1 MPVDV
6 GQKLLECYEELGR
19 NDVDAPMDEPKPIP
33 DQKRPCWLAGI
44 PICVLLVVLVV
55 LVLFLFRS
63 GIHVTVQNTGSEPL
77 RSVVLH
83 VTGGSYCLGDITPGS
98 IAHATVHTTGESHL
112 EIQFTDTGGQP
123 HRLDAGGYF
132 EPGYRGTID
141 ISIKDDVIE
150 KNEQQIRL
158 RWSLP

>member
-1 MPVDV
+1 M
-6 GQKLLECYEELGR
+6 
-19 NDVDAPMDEPKPIP
+19 DAPMDEPKPIP

-63 GIHVTVQNTGSEPL
+63 GVHVSIQNTGSQPL
-77 RSVVLH
+77 RSVVLF
-83 VTGGSYCLGDITPGS
+83 VTGTSYNLGDIPPRAT
-98 IAHATVHTTGESHL
+98 AHATVHPTGESHL
-112 EIQFTDTGGQP
+112 EIEFTDADGQAK
-123 HRLDAGGYF
+123 RLDAGGYI

-141 ISIKDDVIE
+141 ISIKDGVIQ

>member
-1 MPVDV
+1 M
-6 GQKLLECYEELGR
+6 
-19 NDVDAPMDEPKPIP
+19 DAPMDEPKPIP

-63 GIHVTVQNTGSEPL
+63 GVHVSIQNTGSRPL
-77 RSVVLH
+77 RSVVLF
-83 VTGGSYCLGDITPGS
+83 VTGTSYNLGDIPPGAT
-98 IAHATVHTTGESHL
+98 AHATVHTTGESHL
-112 EIQFTDTGGQP
+112 EIEFTDPDGQP

-141 ISIKDDVIE
+141 ISIKDGVIE

>member
-1 MPVDV
+1 M
-6 GQKLLECYEELGR
+6 
-19 NDVDAPMDEPKPIP
+19 DAPMDGPKPIP

-63 GIHVTVQNTGSEPL
+63 GIHVSIQNTGSQPL
-77 RSVVLH
+77 RSVVLF
-83 VTGGSYCLGDITPGS
+83 VTGTSYNLGDIPPGAT
-98 IAHATVHTTGESHL
+98 AHATVHPTGESHL
-112 EIQFTDTGGQP
+112 EIEFTDADGQAK
-123 HRLDAGGYF
+123 RLDAGGYF

-141 ISIKDDVIE
+141 ISIKDGVIQ

>member
-1 MPVDV
+1 
-6 GQKLLECYEELGR
+6 
-19 NDVDAPMDEPKPIP
+19 MDEPKPIP

-63 GIHVTVQNTGSEPL
+63 GIHVSIQNTGSQPL
-77 RSVVLH
+77 RSVVLF
-83 VTGGSYCLGDITPGS
+83 VTGTSYNLGDIPPGAT
-98 IAHATVHTTGESHL
+98 AHATVHPTGESHL
-112 EIQFTDTGGQP
+112 EIEFTDADGQAK
-123 HRLDAGGYF
+123 RLDAGGYF

-141 ISIKDDVIE
+141 ISIKDGVIQ

>member
-1 MPVDV
+1 M
-6 GQKLLECYEELGR
+6 
-19 NDVDAPMDEPKPIP
+19 DAPMDEPKPIP

-63 GIHVTVQNTGSEPL
+63 GVHVSIQNTGSQPL
-77 RSVVLH
+77 RSVVLF
-83 VTGGSYCLGDITPGS
+83 VTGTSYNLGDIPPGAT
-98 IAHATVHTTGESHL
+98 AHATVHPTGESHL
-112 EIQFTDTGGQP
+112 EIEFTDADGQAK
-123 HRLDAGGYF
+123 RLDAGGYI

-141 ISIKDDVIE
+141 ISIKDGVIQ

>member
-1 MPVDV
+1 
-6 GQKLLECYEELGR
+6 
-19 NDVDAPMDEPKPIP
+19 MDGPKPIP

-63 GIHVTVQNTGSEPL
+63 GIHVSIQNTGSQPL
-77 RSVVLH
+77 RSVVLF
-83 VTGGSYCLGDITPGS
+83 VTGTSYNLGDIPPGAT
-98 IAHATVHTTGESHL
+98 AHATVHPTGESHL
-112 EIQFTDTGGQP
+112 EIEFTDADGQAK
-123 HRLDAGGYF
+123 RLDAGGYF

-141 ISIKDDVIE
+141 ISIKDGVIQ

>member
-1 MPVDV
+1 
-6 GQKLLECYEELGR
+6 
-19 NDVDAPMDEPKPIP
+19 VDAPMDEPKPIP

-63 GIHVTVQNTGSEPL
+63 GIHVSIQNTGSQPL
-77 RSVVLH
+77 RSVVLF
-83 VTGGSYCLGDITPGS
+83 VTGTSYNLGDIPPGAT
-98 IAHATVHTTGESHL
+98 AHATVHPTGESHL
-112 EIQFTDTGGQP
+112 EIEFTDADGQAK
-123 HRLDAGGYF
+123 RLDAGGYF

-141 ISIKDDVIE
+141 ISIRDGVIQ

>member
-1 MPVDV
+1 M
-6 GQKLLECYEELGR
+6 
-19 NDVDAPMDEPKPIP
+19 DAPMDEPKPIP

-63 GIHVTVQNTGSEPL
+63 GIHVSIQNTGSQPL
-77 RSVVLH
+77 RSVVLF
-83 VTGGSYCLGDITPGS
+83 VTGTSYNLGDIPPGAT
-98 IAHATVHTTGESHL
+98 AHATVHPTGESHL
-112 EIQFTDTGGQP
+112 EIEFTDADGQAK
-123 HRLDAGGYF
+123 RLDAGGYI

-141 ISIKDDVIE
+141 ISIKDGVIQ

>member
-1 MPVDV
+1 M
-6 GQKLLECYEELGR
+6 
-19 NDVDAPMDEPKPIP
+19 DAPMDEPKPIP

-63 GIHVTVQNTGSEPL
+63 GIHVSIQNTGSQPL
-77 RSVVLH
+77 RSVVLF
-83 VTGGSYCLGDITPGS
+83 VTGTSYNLGDIPPGAT
-98 IAHATVHTTGESHL
+98 AHATVHPTGESHL
-112 EIQFTDTGGQP
+112 EIEFTDADGQAK
-123 HRLDAGGYF
+123 RLDAGGYF

-141 ISIKDDVIE
+141 ISIKDGVIQ

>member
-1 MPVDV
+1 
-6 GQKLLECYEELGR
+6 
-19 NDVDAPMDEPKPIP
+19 MDEPKPIP
-33 DQKRPCWLAGI
+33 DQKRPRWLAGI

-63 GIHVTVQNTGSEPL
+63 GIHVSIQNTGSQPL
-77 RSVVLH
+77 RSVVLF
-83 VTGGSYCLGDITPGS
+83 VTGTSYNLGDIPPGAT
-98 IAHATVHTTGESHL
+98 AHATVHPTGESHL
-112 EIQFTDTGGQP
+112 EIEFTDADGQAK
-123 HRLDAGGYF
+123 RLDAGGYF

-141 ISIKDDVIE
+141 ISIRDGVIQ

>member
-1 MPVDV
+1 
-6 GQKLLECYEELGR
+6 
-19 NDVDAPMDEPKPIP
+19 MDEPKPIP

-55 LVLFLFRS
+55 LVLFLSRS
-63 GIHVTVQNTGSEPL
+63 GIHVSIQNTGSQPL
-77 RSVVLH
+77 RSVVLF
-83 VTGGSYCLGDITPGS
+83 VTGISYNLGDIPPGAT
-98 IAHATVHTTGESHL
+98 AHATVHPTGESHL
-112 EIQFTDTGGQP
+112 EIEFTDADGQAK
-123 HRLDAGGYF
+123 RLDAGGYF

-141 ISIKDDVIE
+141 ISIKDGVIQ